1 VKDTII
7 YIVLVLLGAGVGAGL
22 VWLYQSALRRKA
34 ERMATAEARLILER
48 AKREAERTLAEAELK
63 SKEKL
68 LSREQALE
76 KEWKGKRKEL
86 GRQESELASKE
97 LAVEKGQQALK
108 DRQREVVSREQRV
121 QQREEIVDREKH
133 DAEALLKSHRSKLEE
148 IAGLTAAEAKV
159 ELMRQMEYDARRE
172 ATRIIKKIEEN
183 ARDRAKNLARIITT
197 QAIEKIVPY
206 QPPEGTV
213 SVVHLPSE
221 EMKGRVIGREGRNI
235 RAFER
240 VTGVDVIVDD
250 TPEIIMLAC
259 HSPIRRMTA
268 QKALEKLVEDGRIHP
283 GRIEEYVDKARE
295 ELDQYLM
302 EQGRE
307 ALFHLGIPDMH
318 ERLAHMVG
326 QMKLRMS
333 FGQNLLE
340 HSVEVAKV
348 SMYMAQAV
356 DANVGVVKRAG
367 ILHEIGHLE
376 EHPDDVHPTMLS
388 AQLAKRYGESPAVV
402 ACIAHLHPDHPSTSP
417 EAHLLEAAENLA
429 LSAPGLHK
437 EGLERYIQHMEFVE
451 KMVMGFKGVRKVYA
465 MKAGRELLVLVDTEA
480 VDDEYTIWLA
490 KDISERLEH
499 EVRFSGQVKVQVVRE
514 TRVTDYAT

>member
-1 VKDTII
+1 MVNALI
-7 YIVLVLLGAGVGAGL
+7 YIGLALLGAGVGIGAL
-22 VWLYQSALRRKA
+22 LLYQEALRRKG
-34 ERMATAEARLILER
+34 ERLASDEARLILER
-48 AKREAERTLAEAELK
+48 ARREAERIQAEAELK
-63 SKEKL
+63 SKEKM

-76 KEWKGKRKEL
+76 KEWKAKRKEL
-86 GRQESELASKE
+86 GLLESDLSSKE
-97 LAVEKGQQALK
+97 QALEKAQQIFK
-108 DRQREVVSREQRV
+108 DRQRDVVSREQKI
-121 QQREEIVDREKH
+121 QQREEIVDREKKE
-133 DAEALLKSHRSKLEE
+133 AETLLKSHRAKLEE

-206 QPPEGTV
+206 QSPEGTV

-259 HSPIRRMTA
+259 HNPARRLTA

-283 GRIEEYVDKARE
+283 GRIEEYVEKARE
-295 ELDQYLM
+295 EMDSYLM

-307 ALFHLGIPDMH
+307 AMFQLGIPDMH
-318 ERLAHMVG
+318 ERLSQMAG

-340 HSVEVAKV
+340 HSIEVAKV
-348 SMYMAQAV
+348 AMYMAQAV
-356 DANVGVVKRAG
+356 DANVATVKRAG

-376 EHPDDVHPTMLS
+376 EHPDDTHPTLLS
-388 AQLAKRYGESPAVV
+388 AQLAKRYGEAPAVV
-402 ACIAHLHPDHPSTSP
+402 ACISHLHADHPSTLP
-417 EAHLLEAAENLA
+417 EAHILEVAENLA

-437 EGLERYIQHMEFVE
+437 EGLERYIQHMDGIE
-451 KMVMGFKGVRKVYA
+451 KMVMGFKGVRKVFA
-465 MKAGRELLVLVDTEA
+465 MKAGRELLVLVDTVQ

-499 EVRFSGQVKVQVVRE
+499 EVRFSGQIKVQVVRE